1 MISEQSPMLLCVG
14 VSYRSASIEQ
24 RERAALTISQQD
36 RLYADVR
43 AHQASGIGNLVIVST
58 CNRTELYAY
67 APEAERE
74 TLFALLLRS
83 SQLRR
88 EELAQSAYQHT
99 GEMALWHLLRVA
111 AGLDSQ
117 TVGEPQILGQIV
129 RSYERAVQEKTISAE
144 LARTMQAAIRAG
156 KRVRGETGLGN
167 GASSLGT
174 LAAREAEQVV
184 GDLSQATA
192 LIVGAGSMA
201 RAAVKALT
209 VRHVGRLIVANRTV
223 EKAQALVS
231 QHHGEA
237 ISLDGITAILPQVD
251 VVITATSTAEAWL
264 CAEDVAQAQL
274 QRGNRPLAIL
284 DLGLPRNVDPQVT
297 TVWGV
302 QLRDLDALQKLAGAA
317 ITRRQQWIPQ
327 AESILCEELE
337 RLLIWLRE
345 RAAVTE
351 IRHLY
356 ERAQQQRISE
366 LDRLWQQLPHL
377 EIFERVEI
385 EKFSR
390 RMINKTLHLHV
401 MELKRAAGRQ
411 SEWQWQ

>member
-1 MISEQSPMLLCVG
+1 MISEQPAMLLCVG
-14 VSYRSASIEQ
+14 VSYRTASVEQ
-24 RERAALTISQQD
+24 RERAALTFQQQE
-36 RLYADVR
+36 RLYADVSTN
-43 AHQASGIGNLVIVST
+43 QDSGIANLVILST

-67 APEAERE
+67 APEQAITALLE
-74 TLFALLLRS
+74 LLLR
-83 SQLRR
+83 QTALTGV
-88 EELAQSAYQHT
+88 EIKQIAYQHT
-99 GEMALWHLLRVA
+99 GEMALWHLLQVA

-129 RSYERAVQEKTISAE
+129 RSYECAVQAKTISAE

-174 LAAREAEQVV
+174 LAAREAEQIV
-184 GDLSQATA
+184 GDLTQATA

-201 RAAVKALT
+201 RSAVKALT
-209 VRHVGRLIVANRTV
+209 ARHIGRLIVANRTL

-231 QHHGEA
+231 PHNGEA
-237 ISLDGITAILPQVD
+237 ISLDGIAAILPQVD
-251 VVITATSTAEAWL
+251 VVITAISTAEAWL
-264 CAEDVAQAQL
+264 CAEDVAQGQL
-274 QRGNRPLAIL
+274 QRSKRPLAIL

-297 TVWGV
+297 AVSGV
-302 QLRDLDALQKLAGAA
+302 RLRDLDALQQLAGAA
-317 ITRRQQWIPQ
+317 ITQRQQWIPQ

-366 LDRLWQQLPHL
+366 LDRLEQQLPHL
-377 EIFERVEI
+377 GAFERAEI

-390 RMINKTLHLHV
+390 RMVNKTLHLHV
-401 MELKRAAGRQ
+401 MELKRACGRQ
-411 SEWQWQ
+411 PEWQWQ